1 MRQRLGVRQAGLRAA
16 VPVGYTDKDGNL
28 SNSSVGE
35 SPLFCCSG
43 QSVDLARIREAAERV
58 AGSEGV
64 EVVDVEW
71 KQGRQRLL
79 RVYIDKPAGI
89 SHADCRRVSEQLSVL
104 LDVED
109 LVSGPGYVL
118 EVSSPGLDRKLRN
131 PAEFE
136 RFAGRK
142 ARISL
147 AEPVGNSSYY
157 EGRLA
162 GVIDGMV
169 RLEVND
175 QVLLLP
181 LERIR
186 KASLIVEW

>member
-1 MRQRLGVRQAGLRAA
+1 
-16 VPVGYTDKDGNL
+16 
-28 SNSSVGE
+28 
-35 SPLFCCSG
+35 
-43 QSVDLARIREAAERV
+43 VDLARIREAAERV
-58 AGSEGV
+58 GSSEGV

-79 RVYIDKPAGI
+79 RVYIDKPAGVT
-89 SHADCRRVSEQLSVL
+89 HGDCQRVSEQLSVL
-104 LDVED
+104 LDVEE
-109 LVSGPGYVL
+109 LVPGPGYVL

-136 RFAGRK
+136 RFTGRK

-147 AEPVGNSSYY
+147 AEPVENSTYH

-162 GVIDGMV
+162 GVGDGMV
-169 RLEVND
+169 RLEVNGR
-175 QVLLLP
+175 VLLLP

>member
-1 MRQRLGVRQAGLRAA
+1 M
-16 VPVGYTDKDGNL
+16 
-28 SNSSVGE
+28 
-35 SPLFCCSG
+35 
-43 QSVDLARIREAAERV
+43 DLVSIREAVGRAANSV
-58 AGSEGV
+58 GV

-71 KQGRQRLL
+71 KQGRRRLL
-79 RVYIDKPAGI
+79 RIYIDKPGGI
-89 SHADCRRVSEQLSVL
+89 THDDCQRVSEQLSVI

-109 LVSGPGYVL
+109 LVPGPGYVL

-136 RFAGRK
+136 RFVGRK

-147 AEPVGNSSYY
+147 AEPVENATFY

-162 GVIDGMV
+162 GVSEGMV
-169 RLEVND
+169 RLEVD
-175 QVLLLP
+175 GRVLLLP

-186 KASLIVEW
+186 KANLVVEW

>member
-1 MRQRLGVRQAGLRAA
+1 
-16 VPVGYTDKDGNL
+16 
-28 SNSSVGE
+28 
-35 SPLFCCSG
+35 
-43 QSVDLARIREAAERV
+43 VDLVSIREAVGRAANSV
-58 AGSEGV
+58 GV

-71 KQGRQRLL
+71 KQGRRRLL
-79 RVYIDKPAGI
+79 RIYIDKPGGI
-89 SHADCRRVSEQLSVL
+89 THDDCQRVSEQLSVI

-109 LVSGPGYVL
+109 LVPGPGYVL

-136 RFAGRK
+136 RFVGRK

-147 AEPVGNSSYY
+147 AEPVENATFY

-162 GVIDGMV
+162 GVSEGMV
-169 RLEVND
+169 RLEVD
-175 QVLLLP
+175 GRVLLLP

-186 KASLIVEW
+186 KANLVVEW

>member
-1 MRQRLGVRQAGLRAA
+1 M
-16 VPVGYTDKDGNL
+16 
-28 SNSSVGE
+28 
-35 SPLFCCSG
+35 
-43 QSVDLARIREAAERV
+43 DLARIREAAERV
-58 AGSEGV
+58 GSSEGV

-79 RVYIDKPAGI
+79 RVYIDKPAGVT
-89 SHADCRRVSEQLSVL
+89 HGDCQRVSEQLSVL
-104 LDVED
+104 LDVEE
-109 LVSGPGYVL
+109 LVPGPGYVL

-136 RFAGRK
+136 RFTGRK

-147 AEPVGNSSYY
+147 AEPVENSTYH

-162 GVIDGMV
+162 GVGDGMV
-169 RLEVND
+169 RLEVNGR
-175 QVLLLP
+175 VLLLP